1 MKQHSTITPNNKGAA
16 RTDILSLASGL
27 RCKPGDLAI
36 VGGRHTFKEN
46 LGCIVEIIAAA
57 YISDQFGFLWSVR
70 SVGRPMKMQA
80 GKGEDM
86 KFDINGYEPDYVLT
100 PINGIPVE
108 DAEDASIDQEN
119 TIPEEVH

>member
-1 MKQHSTITPNNKGAA
+1 MKNSTITPNNKGAA

-36 VGGRHTFKEN
+36 VGGRYSFEEN
-46 LGCIVEIIAAA
+46 LGCIVEVISAACIDEDGFCWHIRSTGRALMAKFNNGHIGFSIEAIA
-57 YISDQFGFLWSVR
+57 
-70 SVGRPMKMQA
+70 
-80 GKGEDM
+80 
-86 KFDINGYEPDYVLT
+86 PDYTLT